1 MIWEYREGRVRKM
14 QLKPT
19 TMQTRTVKEPLWF
32 PTTSTYMCSIRPRP
46 HWMCKHT
53 PFPKADRYNW
63 WRQLRLCTSTDTA
76 TYRHANINAEL
87 IMKMKKKMFP
97 YNDDEED
104 EEEFIRTTTRSINQ
118 HLVFRFLDLYYFDLY
133 YFDLYY
139 FDLYYLLTAAQL
151 YFLCIR
157 EN

>member
-1 MIWEYREGRVRKM
+1 
-14 QLKPT
+14 
-19 TMQTRTVKEPLWF
+19 
-32 PTTSTYMCSIRPRP
+32 
-46 HWMCKHT
+46 
-53 PFPKADRYNW
+53 
-63 WRQLRLCTSTDTA
+63 
-76 TYRHANINAEL
+76 
-87 IMKMKKKMFP
+87 MKMKKKMFP

-133 YFDLYY
+133 Y
-139 FDLYYLLTAAQL
+139 LLTAAQL